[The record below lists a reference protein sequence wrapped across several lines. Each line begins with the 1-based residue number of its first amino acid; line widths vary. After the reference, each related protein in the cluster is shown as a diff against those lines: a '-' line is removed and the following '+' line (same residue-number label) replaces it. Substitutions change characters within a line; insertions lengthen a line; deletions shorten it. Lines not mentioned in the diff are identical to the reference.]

1 MYKETVYHEPVESNQ
16 TTKSTRLSTI
26 TTDQQVFNPA
36 QAYVLTLG
44 AGQSRQK
51 VIRLL
56 NKIANDFG
64 YDNLNTCPWHTLTYD
79 TILAFRTKRMDEGLA
94 PSTINLQISILK
106 MVAKQAWLKQMMPL
120 ETYTAIR
127 ECKSVRGS
135 RVSKG
140 RALNLRESNRLLTT
154 AELKNSAIGTRD
166 AAIIALA
173 IGCGMRRAEISG
185 LKLRALNFDTHV
197 ITILGKGN
205 KERRLTP
212 CDEAWER
219 LQEWLNLRGNEGCEN
234 VFVCV
239 KKGDHIMHFMPLTE
253 SGIYKLMRE
262 NANKANVASFTPHDL
277 RRTFATRLLDTGADI
292 NTVRKV
298 MGHSS
303 VVTTQ
308 RYDKRDEGEL
318 EAATKKIPL

>member
-1 MYKETVYHEPVESNQ
+1 MLKDIVYLDPVVTNK
-16 TTKSTRLSTI
+16 TTSISLSTI
-26 TTDQQVFNPA
+26 TDDHQVFNPA

-56 NKIANDFG
+56 NKIAKDFG
-64 YDNLNTCPWHTLTYD
+64 YDNLNTCPWETLTYD
-79 TILAFRTKRMDEGLA
+79 TILAFRTKRIDEGLA
-94 PSTINLQISILK
+94 PATINLQISILK
-106 MVAKQAWLKQMMPL
+106 MVSKQAWLKGMMKL

-140 RALNLRESNRLLTT
+140 RALNLRESNRLLAT
-154 AELKNSAIGTRD
+154 AELKDSAIGTRD
-166 AAIIALA
+166 AAIIALS
-173 IGCGMRRAEISG
+173 IGCGMRRAEIAG
-185 LKLRALNFDTHV
+185 LKLQSLNFETHV

-205 KERRLTP
+205 KERRVTP
-212 CDEAWER
+212 SDEAWDR
-219 LQEWLNLRGNEGCEN
+219 LQEWLKLRGNGGSEN
-234 VFVCV
+234 VFVTV
-239 KKGDHIMHFMPLTE
+239 KKGGRVMHFMPLTE
-253 SGIYKLMRE
+253 SGIYKLMRT
-262 NANKANVASFTPHDL
+262 NATQAKVASFTPHDL

-318 EAATKKIPL
+318 EIATKKIPL

>member
-1 MYKETVYHEPVESNQ
+1 MPKDIVYLDPVETNK
-16 TTKSTRLSTI
+16 TTTSISLSTI
-26 TTDQQVFNPA
+26 TDDHQVFNPA

-56 NKIANDFG
+56 NKIAKDFG
-64 YDNLNTCPWHTLTYD
+64 YDNLNTCPWETLTYD

-94 PSTINLQISILK
+94 PATINLQISILK
-106 MVAKQAWLKQMMPL
+106 MVAKQAWLKGMMKL

-140 RALNLRESNRLLTT
+140 RALNLRESNRLLAT
-154 AELKNSAIGTRD
+154 AELKDSAIGTRD

-173 IGCGMRRAEISG
+173 IGCGMRRAEIAG
-185 LKLRALNFDTHV
+185 LKLQAINLDTHV

-205 KERRLTP
+205 KERRVTP

-219 LQEWLNLRGNEGCEN
+219 LQEWLNLRGDEGAEN
-234 VFVCV
+234 VFVTV
-239 KKGDHIMHFMPLTE
+239 KKGNHIMHFMPLTE
-253 SGIYKLMRE
+253 SGIYKLMRT
-262 NANKANVASFTPHDL
+262 NATQAKVASFTPHDL

-318 EAATKKIPL
+318 EIATKKIPL